1 LAKLSQTMVLSQAM
15 VRPWRMFLWTMELLW
30 WKALRHVRASL
41 LLRMV
46 QWVMELSM
54 RMEHSRIGLKEL
66 VTLMVL
72 KWLEAMVQWI
82 QEALLEQSHSSV
94 RRKLWE
100 EGLLEQNQK
109 RRQGTGFHVRAI
121 GEKGLT
127 MEEGTGLDDTFGM
140 GNMKGASEGH
150 WNLITPSV
158 VAVVQDPI
166 LNPYAY

>member
-1 LAKLSQTMVLSQAM
+1 
-15 VRPWRMFLWTMELLW
+15 
-30 WKALRHVRASL
+30 
-41 LLRMV
+41 
-46 QWVMELSM
+46 
-54 RMEHSRIGLKEL
+54 
-66 VTLMVL
+66 
-72 KWLEAMVQWI
+72 MVQWI

-140 GNMKGASEGH
+140 GNMKGASEGNWIH
-150 WNLITPSV
+150 IALLCDG
-158 VAVVQDPI
+158 AGRDPL